1 MGCGTRWWPAITLCA
16 AVACLLAAPVD
27 VAAYSALAHEA
38 IIDAAWDGSIEPALR
53 ARFHPTVE
61 ELKRA
66 RAFAYG
72 GSLIQDIGYYPF
84 SSRFFGDLTH
94 YVRSGD
100 FVEALVREST
110 DVTEYAFAL
119 GALAHYA
126 ADTRGHPLA
135 VNRAVPVLYPKLR
148 ERFGDVV
155 TYEQSPSAHLKTE
168 FGFDVVQVVRGKYAS
183 GAYHDLIGFEVAKP
197 VMERAFRSTYGL
209 ELGDVFESIDMSI
222 GTFRWTV
229 NTTIPGMTKV
239 AWDLKQKEIEALTPG
254 ATRESFTF
262 SQTRAAYERK
272 WGTEYK
278 RPALRHKI
286 VAFLLRIVPR
296 FGPFKPL
303 AFKPPTAETER
314 WFLDS
319 FERTL
324 EYYRTLVGAAARSQL
339 SIANRNFDTGAI
351 VKPGEY
357 SLVDKT
363 YAELVERLASHTHA
377 TASIPPALLTQIRDF
392 YADSSA
398 PIETKKHEKD
408 WTKLTRALEQIQPS
422 DGR

>member
-1 MGCGTRWWPAITLCA
+1 MPRVAGGWRAILGGAIT
-16 AVACLLAAPVD
+16 VATFLVSATTAS
-27 VAAYSALAHEA
+27 AYSALAHEA

-53 ARFHPTVE
+53 ARFHPTPD

-100 FVEALVREST
+100 FIEALLREST
-110 DVTEYAFAL
+110 NVTEYAFAL
-119 GALAHYA
+119 GTLAHYA
-126 ADTRGHPLA
+126 ADNRGHPQA
-135 VNRAVPVLYPKLR
+135 VNRAVPILYPKLR

-155 TYEQSPSAHLKTE
+155 TYEQNPSAHLKTE
-168 FGFDVVQVVRGKYAS
+168 FGFDVVQVARGKYAS
-183 GAYHDLIGFEVAKP
+183 GAYHDFIGFEVSKP
-197 VMERAFRSTYGL
+197 VMERAFQSTYGL
-209 ELGDVFESIDMSI
+209 DLHDVFESIDLSI

-239 AWDLKQKEIEALTPG
+239 AWDLKAKEIEALTPG
-254 ATRESFTF
+254 QTRESFTF
-262 SQTRAAYERK
+262 SQTRAAYEQT

-278 RPALRHKI
+278 RPAFRHKI

-296 FGPFKPL
+296 FGPFRPL

-319 FERTL
+319 FERTVD
-324 EYYRTLVGAAARSQL
+324 YYRTLVDAAGRSQL
-339 SIANRNFDTGAI
+339 SIANRNFDTGAPT
-351 VKPGEY
+351 KPGEY
-357 SLVDKT
+357 SLVDRT
-363 YAELVERLASHTHA
+363 YAELVERLAKHSG
-377 TASIPPALLTQIRDF
+377 TAAPIPPALLTQIRAF
-392 YADSSA
+392 YADPSA
-398 PIETKKHEKD
+398 IETKKDKKE
-408 WTKLTRALEQIQPS
+408 WGKLMRALAQIEAN
-422 DGR
+422 R